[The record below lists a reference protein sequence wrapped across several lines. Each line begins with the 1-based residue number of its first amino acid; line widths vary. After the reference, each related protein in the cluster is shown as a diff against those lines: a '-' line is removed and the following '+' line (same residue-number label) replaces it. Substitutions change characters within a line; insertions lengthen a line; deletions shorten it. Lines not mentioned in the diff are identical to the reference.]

1 MWANYLEDFQSF
13 SDVLDGFDATSDTA
27 QSLRVIGGFA
37 QAAWYSG
44 RRISSGA
51 SGILIPPPRLKAMH
65 PRLCTAESAVM
76 FFSFELGDF
85 ESKAIPQRADFQVK
99 VTGALQ
105 GESSLVE
112 LQDHWRVDSHIF
124 PKIEDANEPHPY
136 FHFQRG
142 GHAQDEFCDDV
153 GYVPNAQMPDV
164 NGVLWR
170 GLMQSPGPRIP
181 MAPHCP
187 ILAID
192 FAIGQHDGL
201 VWHRLRSDPSY
212 SVIIRRAQDRLWT
225 PFFDALSTPAFRSL
239 YMGPVFA

>member
-1 MWANYLEDFQSF
+1 MWADYFDDFQDF
-13 SDVLDGFDATSDTA
+13 TNVLDGFDATYDTS

-37 QAAWYSG
+37 QAAWHDG
-44 RRISSGA
+44 RRISSGT
-51 SGILIPPPRLKAMH
+51 SGVRIPPPRLKAMH
-65 PRLCTAESAVM
+65 PRLCKAESATIY
-76 FFSFELGDF
+76 FSFELGDF
-85 ESKAIPQRADFQVK
+85 EAEAIPRRADFQVK
-99 VTGALQ
+99 VAGSLE
-105 GESSLVE
+105 GENCPVE
-112 LQDHWRVDSHIF
+112 LEDHWRVDSHIF

-142 GHAQDEFCDDV
+142 GHAQDAFCDDR
-153 GYVPNAQMPDV
+153 GYVPNSQMPDID
-164 NGVLWR
+164 GLLWR

-201 VWHRLRSDPSY
+201 VWHRLRGEPAY
-212 SVIIRRAQDRLWT
+212 STLIRRAQDRLWT
-225 PFFDALSTPAFRSL
+225 PFFNALSRPSFRSL